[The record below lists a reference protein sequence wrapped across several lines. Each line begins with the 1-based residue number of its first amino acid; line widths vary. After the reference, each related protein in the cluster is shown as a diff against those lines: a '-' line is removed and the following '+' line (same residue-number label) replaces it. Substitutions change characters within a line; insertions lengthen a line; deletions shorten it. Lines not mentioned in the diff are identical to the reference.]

1 MKGEKWE
8 ILQTRYYHSLGT
20 PFLVS
25 PLVLRSHGLGQIDV
39 AYIEKKNSAWQLRII
54 EVKTKTV
61 PSKSQWLR
69 LLKSQ
74 NYLSKVLEVESKLKV
89 KFCKNEQDSLFF

>member
-1 MKGEKWE
+1 MRE
-8 ILQTRYYHSLGT
+8 ILQTKYYHSLGT

-25 PLVLRSHGLGQIDV
+25 PLVLRSHGLGQIDL
-39 AYIEKKNSAWQLRII
+39 AYLKKKNSTWQLHII

-61 PSKSQWLR
+61 PSHSQWLR

-74 NYLSKVLEVESKLKV
+74 DYLSKVLEVESKLKV
-89 KFCKNEQDSLFF
+89 NFCKNEQDSLSF